1 MDGSVHNVRRK
12 MASLPPISSDEYNG
26 ASESLQQEDSSSDE
40 ATERG
45 RPLSTTQPK
54 EEQQVDGEDNEDL
67 PSPSDCLFCTSTS
80 ATVAENVAH
89 MKTEHSFQISSI
101 EKLQTDIE
109 TFISYLALV
118 ITRCYSC
125 LYCSKT
131 KHSAEAIRAH
141 MRSRGHCMLDLS
153 PGSEFLEFWS
163 MSGSDEGDTE
173 DNDVQFAKQSSVEG
187 IKMLSD
193 TEMLLPS
200 GAVASSR
207 DVRVRP
213 QARRDK
219 STSNDDMALVRGSQQ
234 PDSTENAEAGPSSTI
249 PSQSRA
255 LARRDEMGIMGIGDQ
270 QRRALLAVEKK
281 VQLNFE
287 RRNNARRW
295 ALAKIGNTQKHYRA
309 GGPGLP
315 SYSER
320 P

>member
-1 MDGSVHNVRRK
+1 
-12 MASLPPISSDEYNG
+12 MASLPPVSKEEFNG
-26 ASESLQQEDSSSDE
+26 ASESAEQQQDSSSDE

-45 RPLSTTQPK
+45 RPLSTTNAETSQK
-54 EEQQVDGEDNEDL
+54 EDQDEDDEDL
-67 PSPSDCLFCTSTS
+67 PSPSDCLFCTSKS
-80 ATVAENVAH
+80 DTVERNISH
-89 MKTEHSFQISSI
+89 MKSEHSFQIQNI

-109 TFISYLALV
+109 TFVSYLALV
-118 ITRCYSC
+118 ITRYYSC

-153 PGSEFLEFWS
+153 SGSEFLEFWS
-163 MSGSDEGDTE
+163 TSSNDDTE
-173 DNDVQFAKQSSVEG
+173 MEDGDVQFAKQSSLEG
-187 IKMLSD
+187 IRMLSE

-207 DVRVRP
+207 DVRVRT

-219 STSNDDMALVRGSQQ
+219 STGSDDMALVHGSQQ
-234 PDSTENAEAGPSSTI
+234 TESTENTEAGTSSTV

-255 LARRDEMGIMGIGDQ
+255 LARRDEMGIVGIGDQ

-281 VQLNFE
+281 VQLKLE
-287 RRNNARRW
+287 RRNNARQW
-295 ALAKIGNTQKHYRA
+295 ALAKIGNTQKHYRV
-309 GGPGLP
+309 GGVGLP